1 MIRLGTHAPD
11 YDLTHVSDAF
21 MGQAMYIGSHSYEIL
36 NSELAKLRPIYRKID
51 DRHQFRICSE
61 SMTVYF
67 GNQDIKFFTHTRM

>member
-36 NSELAKLRPIYRKID
+36 NSELASQELIGGRAAGGRAA
-51 DRHQFRICSE
+51 R
-61 SMTVYF
+61 
-67 GNQDIKFFTHTRM
+67 